1 MEYIKDRGLSVYFK
15 LQDGKFSFTQGS
27 DKKRADLLF
36 FMGFDFTRRIYRP
49 EFKPGLSW
57 VIQKTM
63 NYVQSVQVLL
73 LGNLKTKILSFIDNL
88 EIKSLQIGRS
98 RQDKT
103 YFLALDYAY
112 YDDTKEEVKQLI
124 AVL

>member
-73 LGNLKTKILSFIDNL
+73 LGNLKTKILSFIDNI
-88 EIKSLQIGRS
+88 EVRSLQIGRS

-103 YFLALDYAY
+103 YFLALDYSY
-112 YDDTKEEVKQLI
+112 FDDTREEVKQLI
-124 AVL
+124 TVL